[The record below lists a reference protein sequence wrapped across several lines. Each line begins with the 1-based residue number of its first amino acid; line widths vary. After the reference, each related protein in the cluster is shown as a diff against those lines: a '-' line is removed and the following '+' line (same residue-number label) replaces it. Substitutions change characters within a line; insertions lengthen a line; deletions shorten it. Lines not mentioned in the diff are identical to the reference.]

1 VTTETADINDN
12 NTSIASRSSTKVVD
26 DDAGGWY
33 ELRPFF
39 EQTDDEYADMHEI
52 VKRIREFSF
61 FIVRSPS
68 PSSSSGA
75 GDGGMMR
82 LFVHIPDASDAKVA
96 QGTLRNALMEPTGR
110 KAFSAS
116 VVVYLKM
123 RRHYAIPIAHELSPT
138 LVYATMEKIGRP
150 CFVAVTAKYHD
161 ESYPISQFAEQNLY
175 DKPAV
180 WRDILGMFITSFGS
194 DSEKRSPMKRMAPE
208 KLMLAELAKEKQRLR
223 HFHCSIAIGS
233 EEIGAARSIMKVL
246 SESDGLAISS
256 MERDSIFGSEAVKKP
271 VFFAS
276 HFCVLSDI
284 ELANIISLPEN
295 PRIYRFNISRK
306 ETYTSGPR
314 QVATGDP

>member
-1 VTTETADINDN
+1 MSTENAKNTIPTASESTTNVATMAAKTN
-12 NTSIASRSSTKVVD
+12 V
-26 DDAGGWY
+26 GWY

-39 EQTDDEYADMHEI
+39 EPADNKYPDMHEI
-52 VKRIREFSF
+52 IKRIKEFSF
-61 FIVRSPS
+61 FLVRPS
-68 PSSSSGA
+68 KA
-75 GDGGMMR
+75 DGVMQLYM
-82 LFVHIPDASDAKVA
+82 HIPDASDAKVA
-96 QGTLRNALMEPTGR
+96 QSALRNALMEPTPR

-116 VVVYLKM
+116 MVVYLKM
-123 RRHYAIPIAHELSPT
+123 RRHYAIPIAHELVPS

-161 ESYPISQFAEQNLY
+161 ESYQISQFAEKNLY
-175 DKPAV
+175 DKPPV

-194 DSEKRSPMKRMAPE
+194 DSEKRNLKKHTAPE
-208 KLMLAELAKEKQRLR
+208 KLMLAELAKEKQQLR

-246 SESDGLAISS
+246 SESEGFALSS
-256 MERDSIFGSEAVKKP
+256 MVRDSVYRMEVVKKP

-284 ELANIISLPEN
+284 ELANIISLPDN

-306 ETYTSGPR
+306 ETYTSGPS
-314 QVATGDP
+314 QAATGEP

>member
-1 VTTETADINDN
+1 MRTESADN
-12 NTSIASRSSTKVVD
+12 NNNDDSNTITASRSATKLA
-26 DDAGGWY
+26 DDAGWY

-39 EQTDDEYADMHEI
+39 EQTDAKYADMHEI

-61 FIVRSPS
+61 FIVKS
-68 PSSSSGA
+68 PSSSAAA
-75 GDGGMMR
+75 GDGGMMMR

-96 QGTLRNALMEPTGR
+96 QSALRNALIEPTPR

-116 VVVYLKM
+116 MVVYLKM
-123 RRHYAIPIAHELSPT
+123 RRHYAIPIAHDLVPS

-161 ESYPISQFAEQNLY
+161 ESYQISQFAEKNLY
-175 DKPAV
+175 DKPPV
-180 WRDILGMFITSFGS
+180 WRDILGMFIPTFGS
-194 DSEKRSPMKRMAPE
+194 DSEKRNLKKHMAPE
-208 KLMLAELAKEKQRLR
+208 KLMLAELAKEKQQLR
-223 HFHCSIAIGS
+223 HFHCSIAVGS

-246 SESDGLAISS
+246 SENDGLAISS
-256 MERDSIFGSEAVKKP
+256 MVRDSVYRMEGVKKP
-271 VFFAS
+271 VFIAS

-306 ETYTSGPR
+306 ETYTSGPS
-314 QVATGDP
+314 QAATGEP